1 MYLYRTILRL
11 VSYLY
16 TNKENIIQF
25 ELLEFTI
32 YWSRDP
38 LREGA
43 SDEEL
48 LDIISNAVNDKKR
61 KHAGNIILLNLIK

>member
-1 MYLYRTILRL
+1 ML
-11 VSYLY
+11 
-16 TNKENIIQF
+16 F
-25 ELLEFTI
+25 ELLEFII
-32 YWSRDP
+32 YWCRNP

-48 LDIISNAVNDKKR
+48 LDIISNAVNEKKR

>member
-16 TNKENIIQF
+16 TNKENIMLF
-25 ELLEFTI
+25 ELLEFII